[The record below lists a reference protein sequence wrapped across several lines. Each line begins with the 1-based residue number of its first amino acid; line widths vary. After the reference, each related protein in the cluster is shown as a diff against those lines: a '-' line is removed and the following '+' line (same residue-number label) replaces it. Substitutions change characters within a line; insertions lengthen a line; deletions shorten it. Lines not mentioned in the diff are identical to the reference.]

1 MRVIIAG
8 ILGGIVMFA
17 WGAFSHMV
25 LNIESDSMKPMPNE
39 AAVAA
44 AMKANIPEAGL
55 YFVPGV
61 NMTRTLTAEEQ
72 AAWAAKY
79 KEGPTAMIVYHPTGD
94 DVFTPRQF
102 GTQFGSD
109 LVAAM
114 IGAVILMFAAGGFTR
129 GVLISILIGA
139 AAWVSISVPYWNWYK
154 FPTEFIKGELLD
166 QIGAWFFA
174 GLVMAF
180 VLRKRN

>member
-25 LNIESDSMKPMPNE
+25 LNIEADSMKQMPNE

-55 YFVPGV
+55 YFIPGM
-61 NMTRTLTAEEQ
+61 NMTRTMTPEEQ

-79 KEGPTAMIVYHPTGD
+79 KEGPTAMVVYHPTGD
-94 DVFTPRQF
+94 DVFTPSQF

-114 IGAVILMFAAGGFTR
+114 IGA
-129 GVLISILIGA
+129 
-139 AAWVSISVPYWNWYK
+139 
-154 FPTEFIKGELLD
+154 FI
-166 QIGAWFFA
+166 
-174 GLVMAF
+174 
-180 VLRKRN
+180 